1 MEYADTRLA
10 DAAIKAP
17 PMFLTNKTT
26 VRHHYHGV
34 GDDFPIILY
43 YNEYQQLTEFNIG
56 NLVVEEDGRFYT
68 PPVTSGLL
76 DGVMRQS
83 LMAEGRLEERGY
95 PMGTFLEK
103 LEDGSIKI
111 YMINSLKEWVQINL
125 NIPG

>member
-1 MEYADTRLA
+1 MISPSFY
-10 DAAIKAP
+10 
-17 PMFLTNKTT
+17 
-26 VRHHYHGV
+26 
-34 GDDFPIILY
+34 IIMSM
-43 YNEYQQLTEFNIG
+43 QLTEFNIG

-83 LMAEGRLEERGY
+83 LMADGRLEERGY
-95 PMGTFLEK
+95 PMETFLEK

-111 YMINSLKEWVQINL
+111 YMINSLKEWVRINL